1 VPAEVG
7 EDLAEPGFIVG
18 QGSVV
23 EPFARPVQGNGVMVG
38 FADVQADENVDV
50 LLVKNHCIPPSE
62 EPSPAA
68 CAGRTMAAAVGIHV
82 TNDPASRASIS
93 DQLPPGRSRWQ
104 HPLIMKRLGATTVP
118 GPTGQH
124 TLILQQERAT
134 KR

>member
-1 VPAEVG
+1 
-7 EDLAEPGFIVG
+7 
-18 QGSVV
+18 
-23 EPFARPVQGNGVMVG
+23 VMVG

-50 LLVKNHCIPPSE
+50 LLVKNHCIPPSG

-104 HPLIMKRLGATTVP
+104 HPPDHETTGGNNHAGTDRPAHPNPATGTGYKKVTGASSPGGPPRRRGRSTGTSGTRTTWSRP
-118 GPTGQH
+118 
-124 TLILQQERAT
+124 
-134 KR
+134 